1 MGSAPPDAVSRFDG
15 RGCGAYIGT
24 TGRTKSDGQG
34 HGYMADNRLKSAG
47 ASLWRGLQ
55 AVGMFFLATVGG
67 LFSAVTL
74 GVVALAMSIGGVLW
88 MYGRDLPNHEQL
100 AQYTPP
106 TISRIYS
113 GEGRLMD
120 EFARERRL
128 FATADEIPPL
138 VKQAFI
144 SAEDKNFYQHAGYD
158 PVGMVS
164 AAVDAARGKRLRGA
178 STITQ
183 QVMKNFLLS
192 SDRSAERKVKEIIL
206 ASRIEETLGKEDIL
220 ELYLNEIFLGQNSY
234 GVAAASQTYF
244 NKTLSQL
251 TLEEAAY
258 LAILPKAP
266 SDYHPVRQA
275 ERAIERRNYVLL
287 EMFQNGYITRAEL
300 ETAQQKPLLTV
311 QSGHYAPFRAAL
323 PPRDYFTDEIRRQL
337 TEDFGEEEFFTQGF
351 NVRATVDAEMQA
363 VAAKALRRA
372 LEQFDRGQ
380 GVWRGTGKTIDPALL
395 DDETAWRRA
404 LAETVVARD
413 IDLGSA
419 WLPAVV
425 LAVGD
430 QSLTLG
436 AEGVEA
442 QVDVPRTDIDWLR
455 GSFVDNFEVG
465 DVVHVRRLTDD
476 ATGDL
481 IRWSLRQVPEVQGG
495 FMAMDVNTGRVLAM
509 QGGFSYQHSVF
520 NRATQATRQPGSS
533 FKPFVY
539 AAALDSGYQP
549 NTIVV
554 DAPIEI
560 DQGNGEIWRPK
571 NASNKYYGPSPLR
584 TGIERSRNLM
594 TVRLAQDVGMGT
606 VATYA
611 ERFGVYDR
619 MDELLANSL
628 GSQETTLYKMV
639 AAYAMFANG
648 GERVEPTLV
657 DRIQDRY
664 GRTVYRHDQRS
675 CNDCEQFASLADG
688 QGPRIVSNRERVMDA
703 ITAYQL
709 TSMMQ
714 GVVERGTASRTVNL
728 PVPIAGKTGTTN
740 DSKDVW
746 FVGFSSTIV
755 AGCYIGY
762 DRPRNMGRSASG
774 GGMCGPVFNEFMAEA
789 IQKYGGGPFEVP
801 EGGYFVKID
810 RYTGARLPD
819 DATGE
824 NVVAEYFRQG
834 DDPFMGVGG
843 TIIDG
848 GFAMAG
854 DLPLFGRGEGD
865 VEDRGGIQVETSTG
879 RSVVVPGRASF
890 GALSSGGLY

>member
-1 MGSAPPDAVSRFDG
+1 MFVVAV
-15 RGCGAYIGT
+15 I
-24 TGRTKSDGQG
+24 
-34 HGYMADNRLKSAG
+34 
-47 ASLWRGLQ
+47 
-55 AVGMFFLATVGG
+55 GG
-67 LFSAVTL
+67 LFSAITL
-74 GVVALAMSIGGVLW
+74 GVIAGALTIGAILW

-128 FATADEIPPL
+128 FASAEDIPDL

-144 SAEDKNFYQHAGYD
+144 SAEDKNFYLHAGYD
-158 PVGMVS
+158 PRGMIA

-206 ASRIEETLGKEDIL
+206 ASRIEETLSKEDIL
-220 ELYLNEIFLGQNSY
+220 ELYMNEIFLGQNSY
-234 GVAAASQTYF
+234 GVAAAAQSYF
-244 NKTLSQL
+244 NKTLSDL

-266 SDYHPVRQA
+266 SNYHPVRKT
-275 ERAIERRNYVLL
+275 EVAIDRRNFVLR
-287 EMFQNGYITRAEL
+287 EMFENGYITRGEM
-300 ETAQQKPLLTV
+300 EEAQQKPLLTV
-311 QSGHYAPFRAAL
+311 QSGHYPPFRAAL

-337 TEDFGEEEFFTQGF
+337 SQDFGEEEFFTQGF
-351 NVRATVDAEMQA
+351 TVRATIDKEMQS
-363 VAAKALRRA
+363 VAAQALQKALER
-372 LEQFDRGQ
+372 FDRGQ
-380 GVWRGTGKTIDPALL
+380 GIWRGTEEAIDVSLL
-395 DDETAWRRA
+395 SDEPAWRKA
-404 LAETVVARD
+404 LADVDVSRD
-413 IDLGSA
+413 VRLGNR
-419 WLPAVV
+419 WHVAVV
-425 LAVGD
+425 MSVAD

-436 AEGVEA
+436 VEDVEGTVS
-442 QVDVPRTDIDWLR
+442 VPREDIQWMR
-455 GSFVDNFEVG
+455 GDFFANFEPG
-465 DVVHVRRLTDD
+465 DVVHVRQMTNDSD
-476 ATGDL
+476 GSL
-481 IRWSLRQVPEVQGG
+481 IRWTLRQVPEVQGG

-560 DQGNGEIWRPK
+560 VSGGEIWRPK
-571 NASNKYYGPSPLR
+571 NASNRFYGPSPLR

-594 TVRLAQDVGMGT
+594 TVRLAQDVGMG
-606 VATYA
+606 VVGGYA

-619 MDELLANSL
+619 MDQLLANSL

-664 GRTVYRHDQRS
+664 GRSVYQHDQRT
-675 CNDCEQFASLADG
+675 CEDCKQFASLPSG
-688 QGPRIVSNRERVMDA
+688 YGPRIASNRERVMDA

-709 TSMMQ
+709 TSMMK
-714 GVVERGTASRTVNL
+714 GVVDRGTASKTVNL

-740 DSKDVW
+740 DAKDVW

-755 AGCYIGY
+755 AGCYIGH
-762 DRPRNMGRSASG
+762 DRPRSLGRGASG
-774 GGMCGPVFNEFMAEA
+774 GGMCGPVFNEFMREA
-789 IQKYGGGPFEVP
+789 IKKYGGGPFEVP
-801 EGGYFVKID
+801 PGGYFVKID
-810 RYTGARLPD
+810 RYTGARLGPN
-819 DATGE
+819 ASGPH
-824 NVVAEYFRQG
+824 VVSEYFREG
-834 DDPFMGVGG
+834 EDGFIGIGG
-843 TIIDG
+843 GAIIDG
-848 GFAMAG
+848 GFAMSS
-854 DLPLFGRGEGD
+854 DLPLFRRGESDDGAASAARE
-865 VEDRGGIQVETSTG
+865 VQTSTG
-879 RSVVVPGRASF
+879 RKVVVPKRATF